1 MQMITYLEE
10 KEIRE
15 AAKVTKT
22 SLHGYILHMEEQGK
36 AATTISRMMAAM
48 KAFFNYECMQACIR
62 RNPAESLHAPKVEK
76 KAPVILSVDQVSA
89 LLAQPSGQTPKEIR
103 DKAMLAL
110 LYATGIRVSELIGIQ
125 MEDINMNI
133 GFLVCRDG
141 ERERTIPFGRS
152 AKAALEEY
160 LERDM
165 SFTGILCM
173 ALLQMVQV
181 WSIVISGV
189 IVNVAAGVVYGVW
202 RAFAIC
208 LISSSLAHGISF
220 TVCQHLGKYLDK
232 ILPDTGSYK
241 LDLIAKSDHPAYTV
255 VTLCFL
261 PILPNG
267 IISIAASRSRLK
279 PWEFTLAMFCGSA
292 FSVFVY
298 CWLGSSLVQGDWIAS
313 AVLVVFMLAVAFLML
328 RYQKQILHFTDRL
341 MEKRKKH
348 HGKQHTDISES

>member
-1 MQMITYLEE
+1 MVTRIDWGSMRGEVDRFEQYLREVKQASENTVQSYRRDLMQMITYLEE

-76 KAPVILSVDQVSA
+76 KAPVVLSVDQVSA

-152 AKAALEEY
+152 AKVALEEY
-160 LERDM
+160 LEHARNELLRGKGSDYFFVNCTGGAM
-165 SFTGILCM
+165 SRQGFWKIIKYYGEKAGIEEDITPHTLRH
-173 ALLQMVQV
+173 
-181 WSIVISGV
+181 SF
-189 IVNVAAGVVYGVW
+189 AA
-202 RAFAIC
+202 
-208 LISSSLAHGISF
+208 H
-220 TVCQHLGKYLDK
+220 
-232 ILPDTGSYK
+232 
-241 LDLIAKSDHPAYTV
+241 LIARGADMRAVQTILGHSDMATTQMYAAY
-255 VTLCFL
+255 
-261 PILPNG
+261 
-267 IISIAASRSRLK
+267 R
-279 PWEFTLAMFCGSA
+279 E
-292 FSVFVY
+292 
-298 CWLGSSLVQGDWIAS
+298 D
-313 AVLVVFMLAVAFLML
+313 
-328 RYQKQILHFTDRL
+328 
-341 MEKRKKH
+341 
-348 HGKQHTDISES
+348 

>member
-1 MQMITYLEE
+1 MVTRIDWGSMRGEVDRFEQYLREVKQASENTVQSYRRDLMQMITYLEE

-36 AATTISRMMAAM
+36 AATTISRMMAAI
-48 KAFFNYECMQACIR
+48 KAFFNYECMQARIR

-160 LERDM
+160 LEHARNELLRGKGSDYFFVNCTGGAM
-165 SFTGILCM
+165 SRQGFWKIIKYYGEKAGIEEDITPHTLRH
-173 ALLQMVQV
+173 
-181 WSIVISGV
+181 SF
-189 IVNVAAGVVYGVW
+189 AA
-202 RAFAIC
+202 
-208 LISSSLAHGISF
+208 H
-220 TVCQHLGKYLDK
+220 
-232 ILPDTGSYK
+232 
-241 LDLIAKSDHPAYTV
+241 LIARGADMRAVQTILGHSDMATTQMYAAYR
-255 VTLCFL
+255 
-261 PILPNG
+261 G
-267 IISIAASRSRLK
+267 
-279 PWEFTLAMFCGSA
+279 E
-292 FSVFVY
+292 
-298 CWLGSSLVQGDWIAS
+298 
-313 AVLVVFMLAVAFLML
+313 
-328 RYQKQILHFTDRL
+328 
-341 MEKRKKH
+341 
-348 HGKQHTDISES
+348 

>member
-1 MQMITYLEE
+1 MRGEVDRFEQYLREVKQASENTVQSYRRDLMQMITYLEE

-76 KAPVILSVDQVSA
+76 KAPVVLSVDQVSA
-89 LLAQPSGQTPKEIR
+89 LLAQPSGHTPKEIR

-160 LERDM
+160 LEHARNELLRGKGSDYFFVNCTGGAM
-165 SFTGILCM
+165 SRQGFWKIIKYYGEKAGIEEDITPHTLRH
-173 ALLQMVQV
+173 
-181 WSIVISGV
+181 SF
-189 IVNVAAGVVYGVW
+189 AA
-202 RAFAIC
+202 
-208 LISSSLAHGISF
+208 H
-220 TVCQHLGKYLDK
+220 
-232 ILPDTGSYK
+232 
-241 LDLIAKSDHPAYTV
+241 LIARGADMRAVQTILGHSDMATTQMYAAY
-255 VTLCFL
+255 
-261 PILPNG
+261 
-267 IISIAASRSRLK
+267 R
-279 PWEFTLAMFCGSA
+279 E
-292 FSVFVY
+292 
-298 CWLGSSLVQGDWIAS
+298 D
-313 AVLVVFMLAVAFLML
+313 
-328 RYQKQILHFTDRL
+328 
-341 MEKRKKH
+341 
-348 HGKQHTDISES
+348 

>member
-1 MQMITYLEE
+1 MVTRIDWGSMRGEVDRFEQYLREVKQASENTVQSYRRDLMQMITYLEE

-76 KAPVILSVDQVSA
+76 KAPVVLSVDQVSA
-89 LLAQPSGQTPKEIR
+89 LLAQPSEQTPKEIR

-160 LERDM
+160 LEHARNELLRGKGSDYFFVNCTGGAM
-165 SFTGILCM
+165 SRQGFWKIIKYYGEKAGIEEDITPHTLRH
-173 ALLQMVQV
+173 
-181 WSIVISGV
+181 SF
-189 IVNVAAGVVYGVW
+189 AA
-202 RAFAIC
+202 
-208 LISSSLAHGISF
+208 H
-220 TVCQHLGKYLDK
+220 
-232 ILPDTGSYK
+232 
-241 LDLIAKSDHPAYTV
+241 LIARGADMRAVQTILGHSDMATTQMYAAYR
-255 VTLCFL
+255 
-261 PILPNG
+261 G
-267 IISIAASRSRLK
+267 
-279 PWEFTLAMFCGSA
+279 E
-292 FSVFVY
+292 
-298 CWLGSSLVQGDWIAS
+298 
-313 AVLVVFMLAVAFLML
+313 
-328 RYQKQILHFTDRL
+328 
-341 MEKRKKH
+341 
-348 HGKQHTDISES
+348 

>member
-1 MQMITYLEE
+1 MVTRIDWGSMRGEVDRFEQYLREVKQASENTVQSYRRDLMQMITYLEE

-110 LYATGIRVSELIGIQ
+110 LYATGIRVSELVGIQ

-160 LERDM
+160 LEHARNELLRGKGSDYFFVNCTGGAM
-165 SFTGILCM
+165 SRQGFWKIIKYYGEKAGIEEDITPHTLRH
-173 ALLQMVQV
+173 
-181 WSIVISGV
+181 SF
-189 IVNVAAGVVYGVW
+189 AA
-202 RAFAIC
+202 
-208 LISSSLAHGISF
+208 H
-220 TVCQHLGKYLDK
+220 
-232 ILPDTGSYK
+232 
-241 LDLIAKSDHPAYTV
+241 LIARGADMRAVQTILGHSDMATTQMFAAY
-255 VTLCFL
+255 
-261 PILPNG
+261 
-267 IISIAASRSRLK
+267 R
-279 PWEFTLAMFCGSA
+279 
-292 FSVFVY
+292 
-298 CWLGSSLVQGDWIAS
+298 GD
-313 AVLVVFMLAVAFLML
+313 
-328 RYQKQILHFTDRL
+328 
-341 MEKRKKH
+341 
-348 HGKQHTDISES
+348 

>member
-1 MQMITYLEE
+1 MVTRIDWGSMRGEVDRFEQYLREVKQASENTVQSYRRDLMQMITYLEE

-76 KAPVILSVDQVSA
+76 KAPVVLSVDQVSA
-89 LLAQPSGQTPKEIR
+89 LLAQPSGHTPKEIR

-160 LERDM
+160 LEHARNELLRGKGSDYFFVNCTGGAM
-165 SFTGILCM
+165 SRQGFWKIIKYYGDRAGIEEDITPHTLRH
-173 ALLQMVQV
+173 
-181 WSIVISGV
+181 SF
-189 IVNVAAGVVYGVW
+189 AA
-202 RAFAIC
+202 
-208 LISSSLAHGISF
+208 H
-220 TVCQHLGKYLDK
+220 
-232 ILPDTGSYK
+232 
-241 LDLIAKSDHPAYTV
+241 LIARGADMRAVQTILGHSDMATTQMYAAY
-255 VTLCFL
+255 
-261 PILPNG
+261 
-267 IISIAASRSRLK
+267 R
-279 PWEFTLAMFCGSA
+279 E
-292 FSVFVY
+292 
-298 CWLGSSLVQGDWIAS
+298 D
-313 AVLVVFMLAVAFLML
+313 
-328 RYQKQILHFTDRL
+328 
-341 MEKRKKH
+341 
-348 HGKQHTDISES
+348 

>member
-1 MQMITYLEE
+1 MVTRTDWGSMRGEVDRFEQYLREVKQASENTVQSYRRDLMQMITYLEE

-76 KAPVILSVDQVSA
+76 KAPVILCVDQVSA

-110 LYATGIRVSELIGIQ
+110 LYATGIRVSELVGIQ

-160 LERDM
+160 LEHARNELLRGKGSDYFFVNCTGGAM
-165 SFTGILCM
+165 SRQGFWKIIKYYGEKAGIEEDITPHTLRH
-173 ALLQMVQV
+173 
-181 WSIVISGV
+181 SF
-189 IVNVAAGVVYGVW
+189 AA
-202 RAFAIC
+202 
-208 LISSSLAHGISF
+208 H
-220 TVCQHLGKYLDK
+220 
-232 ILPDTGSYK
+232 
-241 LDLIAKSDHPAYTV
+241 LIARGADMRAVQTILGHSDMATTQMYAAY
-255 VTLCFL
+255 
-261 PILPNG
+261 
-267 IISIAASRSRLK
+267 R
-279 PWEFTLAMFCGSA
+279 E
-292 FSVFVY
+292 
-298 CWLGSSLVQGDWIAS
+298 D
-313 AVLVVFMLAVAFLML
+313 
-328 RYQKQILHFTDRL
+328 
-341 MEKRKKH
+341 
-348 HGKQHTDISES
+348 

>member
-1 MQMITYLEE
+1 MVTRIDWGSMRGEVDRFEQYLREVKQASENTVQSYRRDLMQMITYLEE

-62 RNPAESLHAPKVEK
+62 RNPAESLRAPKVEK
-76 KAPVILSVDQVSA
+76 KAPVVLSVDQVSA

-160 LERDM
+160 LEHARNELLRGKGSDYFFVNCTGGAM
-165 SFTGILCM
+165 SRQGFWKIIKYYGEKAGIEEDITPHTLRH
-173 ALLQMVQV
+173 
-181 WSIVISGV
+181 SF
-189 IVNVAAGVVYGVW
+189 AA
-202 RAFAIC
+202 
-208 LISSSLAHGISF
+208 H
-220 TVCQHLGKYLDK
+220 
-232 ILPDTGSYK
+232 
-241 LDLIAKSDHPAYTV
+241 LIARGADMRAVQTILGHSDMATTQMYAAYR
-255 VTLCFL
+255 
-261 PILPNG
+261 G
-267 IISIAASRSRLK
+267 
-279 PWEFTLAMFCGSA
+279 E
-292 FSVFVY
+292 
-298 CWLGSSLVQGDWIAS
+298 
-313 AVLVVFMLAVAFLML
+313 
-328 RYQKQILHFTDRL
+328 
-341 MEKRKKH
+341 
-348 HGKQHTDISES
+348 

>member
-1 MQMITYLEE
+1 MVTRTDWGSMRGEVDRFEQYLREVKQASENTVQSYRRDLMQMITYLEE

-160 LERDM
+160 LEHARNELRRGKGADYFFVNCTGGAM
-165 SFTGILCM
+165 SRQGFWKIIKYYGEKAGIEEDITPHTLRH
-173 ALLQMVQV
+173 
-181 WSIVISGV
+181 SF
-189 IVNVAAGVVYGVW
+189 AA
-202 RAFAIC
+202 
-208 LISSSLAHGISF
+208 H
-220 TVCQHLGKYLDK
+220 
-232 ILPDTGSYK
+232 
-241 LDLIAKSDHPAYTV
+241 LIARGADMRAVQTILGHSDMATTQMYAAY
-255 VTLCFL
+255 
-261 PILPNG
+261 
-267 IISIAASRSRLK
+267 R
-279 PWEFTLAMFCGSA
+279 E
-292 FSVFVY
+292 
-298 CWLGSSLVQGDWIAS
+298 D
-313 AVLVVFMLAVAFLML
+313 
-328 RYQKQILHFTDRL
+328 
-341 MEKRKKH
+341 
-348 HGKQHTDISES
+348 

>member
-1 MQMITYLEE
+1 MVTRIDWGSMRGEVDRFEQYLREVKQASENTVQSYRRDLMQMITYLEE

-160 LERDM
+160 LEHARNDLLRGKGSDYFFVNCTGGAMSRQGFWKIIKYYGDRAGIEEDITPHTLRHSFAAHLLSNGADM
-165 SFTGILCM
+165 RAVQTMMGHSDLAST
-173 ALLQMVQV
+173 QMYTAYAMDNAVREAYQ
-181 WSIVISGV
+181 G
-189 IVNVAAGVVYGVW
+189 
-202 RAFAIC
+202 
-208 LISSSLAHGISF
+208 AH
-220 TVCQHLGKYLDK
+220 
-232 ILPDTGSYK
+232 P
-241 LDLIAKSDHPAYTV
+241 
-255 VTLCFL
+255 
-261 PILPNG
+261 
-267 IISIAASRSRLK
+267 
-279 PWEFTLAMFCGSA
+279 
-292 FSVFVY
+292 
-298 CWLGSSLVQGDWIAS
+298 
-313 AVLVVFMLAVAFLML
+313 
-328 RYQKQILHFTDRL
+328 
-341 MEKRKKH
+341 RK
-348 HGKQHTDISES
+348 

>member
-1 MQMITYLEE
+1 MVTRIDWGSMRGEVDRFEQYLREVKQASENTVQSYRRDLMQMITYLEE

-110 LYATGIRVSELIGIQ
+110 LYATGIRVSELVGIQ
-125 MEDINMNI
+125 MEDINLNI

-160 LERDM
+160 LEHARNELLRGKGSDYFFVNCTGGAM
-165 SFTGILCM
+165 SRQGFWKIIKYYGEKAGIEEDITPHTLRH
-173 ALLQMVQV
+173 
-181 WSIVISGV
+181 SF
-189 IVNVAAGVVYGVW
+189 AA
-202 RAFAIC
+202 
-208 LISSSLAHGISF
+208 H
-220 TVCQHLGKYLDK
+220 
-232 ILPDTGSYK
+232 
-241 LDLIAKSDHPAYTV
+241 LIARGADMRAVQTILGHSDMATTQMYAAY
-255 VTLCFL
+255 
-261 PILPNG
+261 
-267 IISIAASRSRLK
+267 R
-279 PWEFTLAMFCGSA
+279 E
-292 FSVFVY
+292 
-298 CWLGSSLVQGDWIAS
+298 D
-313 AVLVVFMLAVAFLML
+313 
-328 RYQKQILHFTDRL
+328 
-341 MEKRKKH
+341 
-348 HGKQHTDISES
+348 

>member
-1 MQMITYLEE
+1 MVTRTDWGSMRGEVDRFEQYLREVKQASENTVQSYRRDLMQMITYLEE

-48 KAFFNYECMQACIR
+48 KAFFNYECMQAHIR

-76 KAPVILSVDQVSA
+76 KAPVVLSVDQVSA

-160 LERDM
+160 LEHARNELLRGRESDYFFVNCTGGAM
-165 SFTGILCM
+165 SRQGFWKIIKYYGEKAGIEEDITPHTLRH
-173 ALLQMVQV
+173 
-181 WSIVISGV
+181 SF
-189 IVNVAAGVVYGVW
+189 AA
-202 RAFAIC
+202 
-208 LISSSLAHGISF
+208 H
-220 TVCQHLGKYLDK
+220 
-232 ILPDTGSYK
+232 
-241 LDLIAKSDHPAYTV
+241 LIARGADMRAVQTILGHSDMATTQMYAAY
-255 VTLCFL
+255 
-261 PILPNG
+261 
-267 IISIAASRSRLK
+267 R
-279 PWEFTLAMFCGSA
+279 
-292 FSVFVY
+292 
-298 CWLGSSLVQGDWIAS
+298 GD
-313 AVLVVFMLAVAFLML
+313 
-328 RYQKQILHFTDRL
+328 
-341 MEKRKKH
+341 
-348 HGKQHTDISES
+348 

>member
-1 MQMITYLEE
+1 MRGEVDRFEQYLREVKQASENTVQSYRRDLMQMITYLEE

-48 KAFFNYECMQACIR
+48 KAFFNYECMQARIR

-160 LERDM
+160 LEYARNELLRGRESDYFFVNCTGGAM
-165 SFTGILCM
+165 SRQGFWKIIKYYGEKAGIEEDITPHTLRH
-173 ALLQMVQV
+173 
-181 WSIVISGV
+181 SF
-189 IVNVAAGVVYGVW
+189 AA
-202 RAFAIC
+202 
-208 LISSSLAHGISF
+208 H
-220 TVCQHLGKYLDK
+220 
-232 ILPDTGSYK
+232 
-241 LDLIAKSDHPAYTV
+241 LIARGADMRAVQTILGHSDMATTQMYAAY
-255 VTLCFL
+255 
-261 PILPNG
+261 
-267 IISIAASRSRLK
+267 R
-279 PWEFTLAMFCGSA
+279 E
-292 FSVFVY
+292 
-298 CWLGSSLVQGDWIAS
+298 
-313 AVLVVFMLAVAFLML
+313 
-328 RYQKQILHFTDRL
+328 
-341 MEKRKKH
+341 E
-348 HGKQHTDISES
+348 

>member
-1 MQMITYLEE
+1 MVTRTDWGSMRGEVDRFEQYLREVKQASENTVQSYRRDLMQMITYLEE

-36 AATTISRMMAAM
+36 AATTISRMMAAI
-48 KAFFNYECMQACIR
+48 KAFFNYECMQARIR

-125 MEDINMNI
+125 MEDLNMNI

-160 LERDM
+160 LEHARNELLRGKGSDYFFVNCTGGAM
-165 SFTGILCM
+165 SRQGFWKIIKYYGEKAGIEEDITPHTLRH
-173 ALLQMVQV
+173 
-181 WSIVISGV
+181 SF
-189 IVNVAAGVVYGVW
+189 AA
-202 RAFAIC
+202 
-208 LISSSLAHGISF
+208 H
-220 TVCQHLGKYLDK
+220 
-232 ILPDTGSYK
+232 
-241 LDLIAKSDHPAYTV
+241 LIARGADMRAVQTILGHSDMATTQMYAAY
-255 VTLCFL
+255 
-261 PILPNG
+261 
-267 IISIAASRSRLK
+267 R
-279 PWEFTLAMFCGSA
+279 
-292 FSVFVY
+292 
-298 CWLGSSLVQGDWIAS
+298 GD
-313 AVLVVFMLAVAFLML
+313 
-328 RYQKQILHFTDRL
+328 
-341 MEKRKKH
+341 
-348 HGKQHTDISES
+348 

>member
-1 MQMITYLEE
+1 MVTRTDWGSMRGEVDRFEQYLREVKQASENTVQSYRRDLMQMITYLEE

-48 KAFFNYECMQACIR
+48 KAFFNYECMQAHIR

-76 KAPVILSVDQVSA
+76 KAPVVLSVDQVSA

-160 LERDM
+160 LEYARNELLRGRESDYFFVNCTGGAM
-165 SFTGILCM
+165 SRQGFWKIIKYYGEKAGIEEDITPHTLRH
-173 ALLQMVQV
+173 
-181 WSIVISGV
+181 SF
-189 IVNVAAGVVYGVW
+189 AA
-202 RAFAIC
+202 
-208 LISSSLAHGISF
+208 H
-220 TVCQHLGKYLDK
+220 
-232 ILPDTGSYK
+232 
-241 LDLIAKSDHPAYTV
+241 LIARGADMRAVQTILGHSDMATTQMYAAY
-255 VTLCFL
+255 
-261 PILPNG
+261 
-267 IISIAASRSRLK
+267 R
-279 PWEFTLAMFCGSA
+279 
-292 FSVFVY
+292 
-298 CWLGSSLVQGDWIAS
+298 GD
-313 AVLVVFMLAVAFLML
+313 
-328 RYQKQILHFTDRL
+328 
-341 MEKRKKH
+341 
-348 HGKQHTDISES
+348 

>member
-1 MQMITYLEE
+1 MVTRTDWGSMRGEVDGFEQYLREVKQASENTVQSYRRDLMQMITYLEE

-36 AATTISRMMAAM
+36 AATTISRMMAAI
-48 KAFFNYECMQACIR
+48 KAFFNYECMQARIR

-160 LERDM
+160 LEHARNELLRGKGSDYFFVNCTGGAM
-165 SFTGILCM
+165 SRQGFWKIIKYYGEKAGIEEDITPHTLRH
-173 ALLQMVQV
+173 
-181 WSIVISGV
+181 SF
-189 IVNVAAGVVYGVW
+189 AA
-202 RAFAIC
+202 
-208 LISSSLAHGISF
+208 H
-220 TVCQHLGKYLDK
+220 
-232 ILPDTGSYK
+232 
-241 LDLIAKSDHPAYTV
+241 LIARGADMRAVQTILGHSDMATTQMYAAY
-255 VTLCFL
+255 
-261 PILPNG
+261 
-267 IISIAASRSRLK
+267 R
-279 PWEFTLAMFCGSA
+279 
-292 FSVFVY
+292 
-298 CWLGSSLVQGDWIAS
+298 GD
-313 AVLVVFMLAVAFLML
+313 
-328 RYQKQILHFTDRL
+328 
-341 MEKRKKH
+341 
-348 HGKQHTDISES
+348 

>member
-1 MQMITYLEE
+1 MVTRIDWGSMRGEVDRFEQYLREVKQASENTVQSYRRDLMQMITYLEE

-160 LERDM
+160 LEHARNELLRGKGSDYFFVNCTGGAM
-165 SFTGILCM
+165 SRQGFWKIIKYYGEKAGIEEDITPHTLRH
-173 ALLQMVQV
+173 
-181 WSIVISGV
+181 SF
-189 IVNVAAGVVYGVW
+189 AA
-202 RAFAIC
+202 
-208 LISSSLAHGISF
+208 H
-220 TVCQHLGKYLDK
+220 
-232 ILPDTGSYK
+232 
-241 LDLIAKSDHPAYTV
+241 LIARGADMRAVQTILGHSDMATTQMYAAY
-255 VTLCFL
+255 
-261 PILPNG
+261 
-267 IISIAASRSRLK
+267 R
-279 PWEFTLAMFCGSA
+279 E
-292 FSVFVY
+292 
-298 CWLGSSLVQGDWIAS
+298 D
-313 AVLVVFMLAVAFLML
+313 
-328 RYQKQILHFTDRL
+328 
-341 MEKRKKH
+341 
-348 HGKQHTDISES
+348 

>member
-1 MQMITYLEE
+1 MVTRTDWGSMRGEVDRFEQYLREVKQASENTVQSYRRDLMQMITYLEE

-110 LYATGIRVSELIGIQ
+110 LYATGIRESELIGIQ

-152 AKAALEEY
+152 AKAVLEEY
-160 LERDM
+160 LEHARNELLRGKGSDYFFVNCTGGAM
-165 SFTGILCM
+165 SRQGFWKIIKYYGEKAGIEEDITPHTLRH
-173 ALLQMVQV
+173 
-181 WSIVISGV
+181 SF
-189 IVNVAAGVVYGVW
+189 AA
-202 RAFAIC
+202 
-208 LISSSLAHGISF
+208 H
-220 TVCQHLGKYLDK
+220 
-232 ILPDTGSYK
+232 
-241 LDLIAKSDHPAYTV
+241 LIARGADMRAVQTILGHSDMATTQMYAAY
-255 VTLCFL
+255 
-261 PILPNG
+261 
-267 IISIAASRSRLK
+267 R
-279 PWEFTLAMFCGSA
+279 E
-292 FSVFVY
+292 
-298 CWLGSSLVQGDWIAS
+298 D
-313 AVLVVFMLAVAFLML
+313 
-328 RYQKQILHFTDRL
+328 
-341 MEKRKKH
+341 
-348 HGKQHTDISES
+348 